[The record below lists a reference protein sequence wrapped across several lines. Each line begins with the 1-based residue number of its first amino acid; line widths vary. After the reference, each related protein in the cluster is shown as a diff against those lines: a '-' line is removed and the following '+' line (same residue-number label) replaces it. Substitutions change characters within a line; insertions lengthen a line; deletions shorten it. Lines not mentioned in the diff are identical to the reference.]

1 MWKSWR
7 EHILP
12 PPTRF
17 IALCLVD
24 TGVPEFSSQLA
35 DVGLE
40 LTVHRLSLCH
50 VASHSHLI
58 SVAPESSLPSTLR
71 SRHFHRKATVLWT
84 IGASLVAQLVKKSAC
99 HAGCRRLKTLG
110 FDLWVGKIPWRRAW
124 RPTPEF
130 LPGGSHG
137 QRSLEG
143 YSPWGCKALNSEHA
157 HTS

>member
-17 IALCLVD
+17 IAPCLVD

-50 VASHSHLI
+50 VASHSYLI

-71 SRHFHRKATVLWT
+71 SRQFHRKATVLWT
-84 IGASLVAQLVKKSAC
+84 IGASLVAQLVKNLPAMQD
-99 HAGCRRLKTLG
+99 AGDLRHLG
-110 FDLWVGKIPWRRAW
+110 SISGLGRSPGGGHGDPLQSSCLEDPMDRGAW
-124 RPTPEF
+124 RATVHEVAK
-130 LPGGSHG
+130 
-137 QRSLEG
+137 R
-143 YSPWGCKALNSEHA
+143 
-157 HTS
+157 